1 MLASCILFI
10 TDHDTLKEELYCNM
24 PELLSYYSSNQII
37 LIILS
42 ALCIGMGKAGLKG
55 VDGLGVIIMAMAFGT
70 KLSTGIVLPL
80 LCMGDI
86 AAVKFYNRHAQW
98 QYFWKLAPWIII
110 GILAGVYLGKDM
122 DEALFRKIM
131 VFTVIITVVI
141 VLWMEIKASFYIPE
155 SKLFSASTG
164 LVAGFTTMIGNMAG
178 AFANLYFL
186 AMRVPK
192 NDFIGT
198 TAWLFLFINLF
209 KLPFQFFVWK
219 NIDTR
224 SFSTDIL
231 VLPILILGFWI
242 GILIV
247 RNIKEIQYRRLVLLL
262 TLLGA
267 IAMLLRK

>member
-1 MLASCILFI
+1 M
-10 TDHDTLKEELYCNM
+10 
-24 PELLSYYSSNQII
+24 
-37 LIILS
+37 
-42 ALCIGMGKAGLKG
+42 
-55 VDGLGVIIMAMAFGT
+55 VLGVIIMAIAFGT

-98 QYFWKLAPWIII
+98 RHFWKLVPWIVI
-110 GILAGVYLGKDM
+110 GILAGVYFGKDM
-122 DEALFRKIM
+122 NEALFRKIM

-141 VLWMEIKASFYIPE
+141 VLWMEIKTSFHIPE
-155 SKLFSASTG
+155 SKAFSASTG

-198 TAWLFLFINLF
+198 TAWLFLCMNLF
-209 KLPFQFFVWK
+209 KLPFQLFVWK
-219 NIDTR
+219 NIDWR
-224 SFSTDIL
+224 SFATDLL
-231 VLPILILGFWI
+231 VAPVLALGFWI
-242 GILIV
+242 GIIIV
-247 RNIKEIQYRRLVLLL
+247 RNIKEGHYRRLVLLL
-262 TLLGA
+262 TLAGA

>member
-1 MLASCILFI
+1 ML
-10 TDHDTLKEELYCNM
+10 
-24 PELLSYYSSNQII
+24 ELLALYSTYQWV
-37 LIILS
+37 LIILA
-42 ALCIGMGKAGLKG
+42 ALCIGMGKGGLKG
-55 VDGLGVIIMAMAFGT
+55 VDGLGVIIMAIAFGT

-98 QYFWKLAPWIII
+98 RHFWKLVPWIVI
-110 GILAGVYLGKDM
+110 GILAGVYFGKDM
-122 DEALFRKIM
+122 NEALFRKIM

-141 VLWMEIKASFYIPE
+141 VLWMEIKTSFHIPE
-155 SKLFSASTG
+155 SKAFSASTG

-198 TAWLFLFINLF
+198 TAWLFLCMNLF
-209 KLPFQFFVWK
+209 KLPFQLFVWK
-219 NIDTR
+219 NIDWQ
-224 SFSTDIL
+224 SFATDLL
-231 VLPILILGFWI
+231 VAPVLALGFWI
-242 GILIV
+242 GIIIV
-247 RNIKEIQYRRLVLLL
+247 RNIKEGHYRRLVLLL
-262 TLLGA
+262 TLAGA

>member
-1 MLASCILFI
+1 ML
-10 TDHDTLKEELYCNM
+10 
-24 PELLSYYSSNQII
+24 ELLALYSTYQWI
-37 LIILS
+37 LIILA
-42 ALCIGMGKAGLKG
+42 ALCIGMGKGGLKG
-55 VDGLGVIIMAMAFGT
+55 VDGLGVIIMAIAFGT

-98 QYFWKLAPWIII
+98 RHFWKLVPWIVI
-110 GILAGVYLGKDM
+110 GILAGVYFGKDM
-122 DEALFRKIM
+122 NEALFRKIM

-141 VLWMEIKASFYIPE
+141 VLWMEVKTSFHIPE
-155 SKLFSASTG
+155 SKAFSASTG

-198 TAWLFLFINLF
+198 TAWLFLCMNLF
-209 KLPFQFFVWK
+209 KLPFQLFVWK
-219 NIDTR
+219 NIDWR
-224 SFSTDIL
+224 SFTTDLL
-231 VLPILILGFWI
+231 VAPVLALGFWI
-242 GILIV
+242 GIIIV
-247 RNIKEIQYRRLVLLL
+247 RNIKEGHYRRLVLLL
-262 TLLGA
+262 TLAGA

>member
-1 MLASCILFI
+1 ML
-10 TDHDTLKEELYCNM
+10 
-24 PELLSYYSSNQII
+24 ELLALYSTYQWV
-37 LIILS
+37 LIILA
-42 ALCIGMGKAGLKG
+42 ALCIGMGKGGLKG
-55 VDGLGVIIMAMAFGT
+55 VDGLGVIIMAIAFGT

-98 QYFWKLAPWIII
+98 RHFWKLVPWIVI
-110 GILAGVYLGKDM
+110 GILAGVYFGKDM
-122 DEALFRKIM
+122 NEALFRKIM

-141 VLWMEIKASFYIPE
+141 VLWMEIKTSFHIPE
-155 SKLFSASTG
+155 SKAFSASTG

-198 TAWLFLFINLF
+198 TAWLFLCMNLF
-209 KLPFQFFVWK
+209 KLPFQLFVWK
-219 NIDTR
+219 NIDWR
-224 SFSTDIL
+224 SFATDL
-231 VLPILILGFWI
+231 VVAPVLALGFWI
-242 GILIV
+242 GIIIV
-247 RNIKEIQYRRLVLLL
+247 RNIKEGHYRRLVLLL
-262 TLLGA
+262 TLAGA